1 MTSIWRRDDERGW
14 RLMAPSDF
22 PDEASL
28 HDLVEEA
35 PHMLPLSGSPRLVI
49 LGREVRLGSGYA
61 DLIGV
66 EPSGR
71 PTVIEIKL
79 ARNAEARRAVVA
91 QVLAY
96 AAYLYGVTVD
106 DLEHDLL
113 VDHLRRRGADT
124 VAGVVAANDQV
135 GSLNS
140 QTFEESLQAN
150 LEAGR
155 FRLVFVLDDAPE
167 ELVKLVGYLEA
178 VTPELTIDLITVSQ
192 YQIDG
197 SAVLVPQRVD
207 PERPAPANWAATS
220 SDERE
225 GYLARGSQDFA
236 DRIAASPETAQ
247 PQLRMLLDWA
257 ISLEE
262 ENLIRLD
269 TYHGKGEVLT
279 LLPRLEDERVGL
291 VTVWHDNRGGYV
303 QFWRSVFERRAP
315 AAIERVEEAAAPAT
329 VGQGTITREITDDL
343 LAVLTDAYR
352 EAVT

>member
-1 MTSIWRRDDERGW
+1 
-14 RLMAPSDF
+14 
-22 PDEASL
+22 
-28 HDLVEEA
+28 
-35 PHMLPLSGSPRLVI
+35 MLPLSGSPRLVI

-207 PERPAPANWAATS
+207 PERLAPSRASTS

-236 DRIAASPETAQ
+236 DRIAASPEPAQ
-247 PQLRMLLDWA
+247 DAAGCPCRPP
-257 ISLEE
+257 
-262 ENLIRLD
+262 
-269 TYHGKGEVLT
+269 
-279 LLPRLEDERVGL
+279 PRNQSRSRRPAGRSGL
-291 VTVWHDNRGGYV
+291 
-303 QFWRSVFERRAP
+303 A
-315 AAIERVEEAAAPAT
+315 
-329 VGQGTITREITDDL
+329 
-343 LAVLTDAYR
+343 
-352 EAVT
+352 